1 MNKIFNLNTEAV
13 QNRLSEFAVNFSLKL
28 LTAIVLFVIGILIVK
43 LIRRLVGRAFN
54 KAQLEPSL
62 RTFVLSLISFLLYAS
77 LLVVVGSTIG
87 IQTSSFVAII
97 GAAGLAIGLALQGSL
112 ANFAGGVLILI
123 FKPFKVDDLVKVKDV
138 LGRVIKIDIL
148 YTRLRTFDNRI
159 ITIPNGTMANSE
171 IDNRTMESTRRVDMV
186 LRISYQTDI
195 KQVRELVIKTL
206 SKHPKALD
214 NPAPDMWVDELRD
227 FDIKIAMRCWAPSE
241 EFWPVYWDQLESV
254 KEALD
259 NAGIKIPIPRQDV
272 YLRKGSTE
280 D

>member
-1 MNKIFNLNTEAV
+1 MDKIFNLNTEAI

-28 LTAIVLFVIGILIVK
+28 LTAVVLLVIGILIVK
-43 LIRRLVGRAFN
+43 LIRRLVGKAFN

-138 LGRVIKIDIL
+138 LGRVTKIDIL

-159 ITIPNGTMANSE
+159 ITIPNGTMANAE

-195 KQVRELVIKTL
+195 KQVRELVVKTL
-206 SKHPKALD
+206 SKHPKALG

-227 FDIKIAMRCWAPSE
+227 FDIKIAMRCWVPSE
-241 EFWPVYWDQLESV
+241 EYWQVYWDQLESV
-254 KEALD
+254 KEALE

-272 YLRKGSTE
+272 YLRKGGAE